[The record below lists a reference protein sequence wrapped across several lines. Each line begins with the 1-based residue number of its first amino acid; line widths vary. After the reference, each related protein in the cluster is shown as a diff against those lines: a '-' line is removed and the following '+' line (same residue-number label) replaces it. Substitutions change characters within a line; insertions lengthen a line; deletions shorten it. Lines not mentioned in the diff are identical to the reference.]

1 MKKLGVFVLLACSV
15 LAICRANGQVKL
27 TKDQIVFYTA
37 EWKGERFPDGRPR
50 LPDSL
55 LERAKEMTVEDVWG
69 YLRQHGYQNQF
80 EGDWKA
86 LHMDKVI
93 VGRALTAQYMPTRPD
108 MTKAIMS
115 QGKKD
120 GYVAPG
126 NNSWPIAELKEGD
139 VYIADG
145 YGKIEYGTLIGSNL
159 GNGIASHTKAGFI
172 FYGGIRDQQELREIP
187 NFNGMYKGYDPTAWA
202 QEGLTSI
209 DCPVRIG
216 HAVVL
221 PGDLVVARPEEGVVF
236 VPAFL
241 AEAAISSAEFTSLTD
256 DYNFELNRE
265 GKNGGMF
272 EGGWDAA
279 KYVSFS
285 KWIDQHPE
293 KLKMPKDEFNQLLQ
307 DAKERATRTGNT
319 AGPGL

>member
-1 MKKLGVFVLLACSV
+1 MKKLGICLLAALSFLV
-15 LAICRANGQVKL
+15 ICPAYGQVKL
-27 TKDQIVFYTA
+27 SKDQILFYTA
-37 EWKGERFPDGRPR
+37 DWKGDRFPDGRPK

-55 LERAKEMTVEDVWG
+55 LERAKNMTIEDVWG

-80 EGDWKA
+80 EGTWKA
-86 LHMDKVI
+86 LHMDKII
-93 VGRALTAQYMPTRPD
+93 VGRALTAQYMPVRPD
-108 MTKAIMS
+108 LSKAVMD

-139 VYIADG
+139 VYVADG

-159 GNGIASHTKAGFI
+159 GNGIAGHTRAGFI
-172 FYGGIRDQQELREIP
+172 FNAGIRDQQELREIP

-202 QEGLTSI
+202 QEMLTGI

-216 HAVVL
+216 HAIVL
-221 PGDLVVARPEEGVVF
+221 PGDLVLARPEEGVLF
-236 VPAFL
+236 VPAIL
-241 AEAAISSAEFTSLTD
+241 AEQAISSAEFTALTD

-272 EGGWDAA
+272 EGGWNAA
-279 KYVSFS
+279 KYDGFA
-285 KWIDQHPE
+285 KWVDAHPE
-293 KLKMPKDEFNQLLQ
+293 KLKMPKEEFNQLLQ
-307 DAKERATRTGNT
+307 QAKARASRNSS
-319 AGPGL
+319 PGI